1 MRKQEKPQIGV
12 VYNTFF
18 VHYDQEGNVHLLS
31 NIKDEQ
37 YKIFEI
43 DLFLVDDFLKGK
55 KDYKK
60 YNIEY
65 FYNLSKGVIT
75 DEQDNIEYS
84 KPLFQILPLVDT
96 YDNNITVEHDAVSK
110 QWTIFADE
118 DALDKLSVL
127 PGLSFYV
134 SKKNDP
140 HFLYRSFTVKSE
152 ELEHGP
158 VTCKFATD
166 NELDLTSISIATLK
180 RFEKYGVTEK
190 NDQQD

>member
-1 MRKQEKPQIGV
+1 MKKKEKSQVGV

-18 VHYDQEGNVHLLS
+18 VHYDQEGNVHQLS

-43 DLFLVDDFLKGK
+43 DLFLIDDFLKGK
-55 KDYKK
+55 KDCKK

-75 DEQDNIEYS
+75 HEQDNIEYS
-84 KPLFQILPLVDT
+84 KPLFQILPLVDS
-96 YDNNITVEHDAVSK
+96 YDNNITVEHDMINK
-110 QWTIFADE
+110 QWTVFADE

-140 HFLYRSFTVKSE
+140 HFLYRSFTVSSE
-152 ELEHGP
+152 ELEQGP
-158 VTCKFATD
+158 VICEFATN
-166 NELDLTSISIATLK
+166 NESDLTSISIATLK

-190 NDQQD
+190 K

>member
-1 MRKQEKPQIGV
+1 MRKKEKSQVGV

-18 VHYDQEGNVHLLS
+18 VHYDQEGNVHQLS

-43 DLFLVDDFLKGK
+43 DLFLIDDFLKGK
-55 KDYKK
+55 KDCKK

-75 DEQDNIEYS
+75 HEQDNIEYS
-84 KPLFQILPLVDT
+84 KPLFQILPLVDS
-96 YDNNITVEHDAVSK
+96 YDNNITVEHDMINK
-110 QWTIFADE
+110 QWTVFADE

-140 HFLYRSFTVKSE
+140 HFLYRSFTVSSE
-152 ELEHGP
+152 ELEQGP
-158 VTCKFATD
+158 VICEFSTD

-190 NDQQD
+190 K